1 MSVMPRRARASRKRG
16 SARATSP
23 TSVMSSIRMRG
34 RTPGTCRQST
44 TLSATRSTRASQT
57 WPLVRSKAQTNAS
70 RGNEAPARKSVTTLL
85 SGSCRLTVS
94 NIMPGPRSCAARTA
108 ADAWRISSGVR
119 GSSGWPGAACV
130 RVSALASGIWS
141 SSRRHC
147 HVQHRRAQQAPVPS
161 WAAAPRTALSPRNYR
176 AGGADLRKQRLDPL
190 RGSASSA
197 AACPF
202 PSPSCPIRCLA

>member
-70 RGNEAPARKSVTTLL
+70 RGNEAPAPEVSHDALVGLVQAHRFEHHARSEIVCRSHGRRRLAYFV
-85 SGSCRLTVS
+85 GSQGIER
-94 NIMPGPRSCAARTA
+94 MA
-108 ADAWRISSGVR
+108 
-119 GSSGWPGAACV
+119 GAALRQGLGV
-130 RVSALASGIWS
+130 GIGHMVFLS
-141 SSRRHC
+141 
-147 HVQHRRAQQAPVPS
+147 
-161 WAAAPRTALSPRNYR
+161 TALSRSASQSATSPCSELGRSATNGVIAPQLPRR
-176 AGGADLRKQRLDPL
+176 GADLRKQRLDPL